1 MQEVVFLKQ
10 PKSESTMYKYTLP
23 NIPYTLPKYKVPF
36 TNENAKNK
44 AEYRK
49 LGKNQGI
56 SELLPRNLQRQLS
69 G

>member
-1 MQEVVFLKQ
+1 MKMQ
-10 PKSESTMYKYTLP
+10 
-23 NIPYTLPKYKVPF
+23 
-36 TNENAKNK
+36 KNK